1 MITIA
6 KADRS
11 CNVTVKIQHLPDG
24 VYFYITA
31 PNETVAERYT
41 PVQAWN
47 FLYSCVELGDVTIP
61 TKTLLE
67 IADLV
72 IQYFAPQKRS
82 TPISVEMGSMC
93 LDQEDIDG

>member
-1 MITIA
+1 LITIA

-72 IQYFAPQKRS
+72 IQYFAPHKRS
-82 TPISVEMGSMC
+82 APVSHEMGSMC

>member
-47 FLYSCVELGDVTIP
+47 FLYSCVELGDITIP

-72 IQYFAPQKRS
+72 IQYFAPHKRS
-82 TPISVEMGSMC
+82 APVSAEMGSMC

>member
-72 IQYFAPQKRS
+72 IQYFAPHKRS
-82 TPISVEMGSMC
+82 APVSAEMGSMC

>member
-82 TPISVEMGSMC
+82 TPVSAEMGSMC
-93 LDQEDIDG
+93 FDQEDIDG